1 MDTKTTVRPER
12 TIIGDSLEIPRMLN
26 GLWQLTAGHGKDV
39 SIANAS
45 AAMNAFISTGL
56 EAFDMADH
64 YGDAELVIGHNAK
77 SKGEVTALTKWCPVE
92 NGTKSFKNAE
102 SAVDLALRR
111 LGQST
116 IALLQYHIWDYT
128 DDTYIHNLTHL
139 TSLQSQGKI
148 SHLGLTNTDAA
159 HLEMLLDTGFNI
171 ATNQVSCSVIDLRPV
186 RGRMS
191 HLCASRDVGLLCYG
205 TLLGGFIS
213 EKWLGLPEPAEID
226 ALNWS
231 LKKYLR
237 FIRAAG
243 GWSAFQGVLAALGTV
258 AKKHSVSIPAV
269 ATRWVLDLP
278 AVKAV
283 IVGTG
288 LSANS
293 EQHIAENLLAFSV
306 KLDDEDRSIIAN
318 AQKGLR
324 DIPGDCGDE
333 YRRPPYLTAAGDL
346 SHHVKETDRARSVR
360 EAVAAGQ
367 RVEYLSGSK
376 WEPICVDNRE
386 PACPSL
392 SCVGGTSAKSQ
403 AVWALDIIEGALNA
417 LGSSMKDVVRTRII
431 LSNRKDAEAVSEA
444 HGWRMRCVDVLPANT
459 LIEATLYEGEF
470 LVEIEAWAEA
480 HSGAGGTV
488 RVYKS

>member
-1 MDTKTTVRPER
+1 
-12 TIIGDSLEIPRMLN
+12 
-26 GLWQLTAGHGKDV
+26 
-39 SIANAS
+39 
-45 AAMNAFISTGL
+45 
-56 EAFDMADH
+56 
-64 YGDAELVIGHNAK
+64 
-77 SKGEVTALTKWCPVE
+77 
-92 NGTKSFKNAE
+92 
-102 SAVDLALRR
+102 
-111 LGQST
+111 
-116 IALLQYHIWDYT
+116 
-128 DDTYIHNLTHL
+128 
-139 TSLQSQGKI
+139 
-148 SHLGLTNTDAA
+148 
-159 HLEMLLDTGFNI
+159 MLLDTGFNI

-376 WEPICVDNRE
+376 WEPICVGERQF
-386 PACPSL
+386 AFR
-392 SCVGGTSAKSQ
+392 
-403 AVWALDIIEGALNA
+403 
-417 LGSSMKDVVRTRII
+417 VVTLTI
-431 LSNRKDAEAVSEA
+431 
-444 HGWRMRCVDVLPANT
+444 HLP
-459 LIEATLYEGEF
+459 
-470 LVEIEAWAEA
+470 
-480 HSGAGGTV
+480 
-488 RVYKS
+488 

>member
-1 MDTKTTVRPER
+1 MLAHPRSSSSLTSTT
-12 TIIGDSLEIPRMLN
+12 D
-26 GLWQLTAGHGKDV
+26 
-39 SIANAS
+39 
-45 AAMNAFISTGL
+45 
-56 EAFDMADH
+56 
-64 YGDAELVIGHNAK
+64 
-77 SKGEVTALTKWCPVE
+77 
-92 NGTKSFKNAE
+92 
-102 SAVDLALRR
+102 
-111 LGQST
+111 
-116 IALLQYHIWDYT
+116 HIWDYT

-346 SHHVKETDRARSVR
+346 SHHAKETDRARSVR

-376 WEPICVDNRE
+376 WEPICVGERQF
-386 PACPSL
+386 AFR
-392 SCVGGTSAKSQ
+392 
-403 AVWALDIIEGALNA
+403 
-417 LGSSMKDVVRTRII
+417 VV
-431 LSNRKDAEAVSEA
+431 
-444 HGWRMRCVDVLPANT
+444 T
-459 LIEATLYEGEF
+459 LTIHL
-470 LVEIEAWAEA
+470 
-480 HSGAGGTV
+480 H
-488 RVYKS
+488 